1 MLTKMIYG
9 LIGIAL
15 FTVFTGAVVVKLKE
29 PALIAVV
36 LIAVAMMVYDFIEFL
51 REKD

>member
-1 MLTKMIYG
+1 MLTKLIFG
-9 LIGIAL
+9 LISIGL
-15 FTVFTGAVVVKLKE
+15 FTAFVGAVVLKLKE

-36 LIAVAMMVYDFIEFL
+36 IAGLAMMVYDFVEFL